1 MFEGRADKP
10 QEISMFFAPVIRR
23 SAYVPALRAVDRGF
37 ERFVSDALART
48 GARTPTAT
56 QDDTTW
62 TLQLD
67 VPGLAREQLTI
78 GIEGAVVRIDSAK
91 EAPRAFNASYELPQ
105 EIDVAASSAK
115 LENGVLTLTLGK
127 KVPVSNVAQ
136 LAIN

>member
-1 MFEGRADKP
+1 
-10 QEISMFFAPVIRR
+10 MFFTPVIRR
-23 SAYVPALRAVDRGF
+23 SAYVPTPRAVDRGF
-37 ERFVSDALART
+37 ERFVSEALART
-48 GARTPTAT
+48 GARTPTVT

-78 GIEGAVVRIDSAK
+78 GIEGAVVRIDSVK

-105 EIDVAASSAK
+105 DIDVVASSAR